1 MFSLGQ
7 NVAGS
12 PGSRQLSHHL
22 IWGLGLSLK
31 RAFNKKCSG
40 KPLVFWNYFNNENKN
55 NKELVSILSF
65 LLPLGSAQD
74 ISYRWWR
81 LTHQR
86 TLGLSQTSLFHFY
99 GLCDDVIFLAFHFHR
114 FGAGGSQTI
123 KVFFGGYFFLLAA
136 RKLPVIT
143 GLSSYPK
150 LGTLA

>member
-74 ISYRWWR
+74 ISHRLMAINTPENSGTVPDLPFSFLWSLWWC
-81 LTHQR
+81 H
-86 TLGLSQTSLFHFY
+86 LSCISFPQIWGWWFPNYQS
-99 GLCDDVIFLAFHFHR
+99 FLWWLLLPASCPQIACNHR
-114 FGAGGSQTI
+114 
-123 KVFFGGYFFLLAA
+123 VE
-136 RKLPVIT
+136 
-143 GLSSYPK
+143 
-150 LGTLA
+150 